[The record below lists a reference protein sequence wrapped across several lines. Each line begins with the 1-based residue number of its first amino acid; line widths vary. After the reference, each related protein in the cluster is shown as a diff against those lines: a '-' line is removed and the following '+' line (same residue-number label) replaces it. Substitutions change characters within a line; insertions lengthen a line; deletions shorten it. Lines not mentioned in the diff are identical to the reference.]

1 MNEFKIGDE
10 VQSVKLGSLA
20 GVVLK
25 VVQEAVYYK
34 HADGKTYRSM
44 ASELRLAEAD
54 EACDSME
61 KMVSPTPLKPG
72 VYKKNKPERSK
83 TVNELSADTL
93 DSYAEK
99 ARKDAKKT
107 ADKAGRTKGMQKAL
121 ELYRSAADRS
131 ASASKAEQKSR
142 TSRVLD
148 SWK

>member
-1 MNEFKIGDE
+1 MNEFKVGDE
-10 VQSVKLGSLA
+10 VESTKMGHLR

-25 VVQEAVYYK
+25 VVQESVYYK

-44 ASELRLAEAD
+44 AAELRLSEAD
-54 EACDSME
+54 ESCDGME
-61 KMVSPTPLKPG
+61 KMVAPTPLEPG
-72 VYKKNKPERSK
+72 VYKKRKP
-83 TVNELSADTL
+83 VNELSADTL

-107 ADKAGRTKGMQKAL
+107 SDKAGRSKSVHKAL

-131 ASASKAEQKSR
+131 ASAAKAEQKSR
-142 TSRVLD
+142 TNRVLD